1 MRYTQADRLEKLGT
15 QKFVYAQP
23 LDSFARINIVL
34 AVVIVVVTIIIYNNP
49 IFVFI
54 TITILIFYFNFFPCQ

>member
-1 MRYTQADRLEKLGT
+1 MCRAMRYTQADRLEKLGT

-34 AVVIVVVTIIIYNNP
+34 AVVIVVVIVLGISFGSWGN
-49 IFVFI
+49 
-54 TITILIFYFNFFPCQ
+54 